1 MSSVDDL
8 HFLQSSYN
16 ADDLVKD
23 DLSILVKRIV
33 NELPPKNAAVVSMFY
48 LEEMRS
54 EEISDVL
61 QISVANVKVILHRS
75 RNLLR
80 EIIEKRNLFQEIL

>member
-8 HFLQSSYN
+8 HYLQSTYN
-16 ADDLVKD
+16 ADDFIKADNSLLIK
-23 DLSILVKRIV
+23 KIV

-48 LEEMRS
+48 LEEMS
-54 EEISDVL
+54 IEEISEVL
-61 QISVANVKVILHRS
+61 QISIANVKVILHRS

-80 EIIEKRNLFQEIL
+80 DIIEKRNLLQEIL